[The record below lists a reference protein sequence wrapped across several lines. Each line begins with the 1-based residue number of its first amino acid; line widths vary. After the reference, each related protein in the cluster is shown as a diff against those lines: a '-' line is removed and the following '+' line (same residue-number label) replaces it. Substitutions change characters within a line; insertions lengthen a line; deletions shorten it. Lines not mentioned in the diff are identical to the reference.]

1 MYNVGLLMFLLQ
13 ASVLV
18 QEEWWFKFFLYPSFR
33 VTFLSNSKKY
43 SNNMK
48 SQEVRGTDKE
58 TCKETEKWNKNSGGE
73 QTKHLV

>member
-1 MYNVGLLMFLLQ
+1 MFLLQ

-43 SNNMK
+43 SNDRK

-58 TCKETEKWNKNSGGE
+58 MEKCAKKWEME
-73 QTKHLV
+73 QKQWW